1 MANELTVTTSIEYS
15 KNNHQL
21 SFNPPS
27 QRITVTGEQHSAGVQ
42 ALTTT
47 HEILALNEVAAGSQG
62 WAWFRNIGTDT
73 ATHIKVGVNNADNSF
88 TEVFNLQGGEYA
100 IMRLGG
106 TALYAESSTGTL
118 HLQYSVIE
126 E

>member
-1 MANELTVTTSIEYS
+1 MANELTVSASINYS

-21 SFNPPS
+21 TFSPTS
-27 QRITVTGEQHSAGVQ
+27 QQVDVAGEQHSAGVQ
-42 ALTTT
+42 ALTTS
-47 HEILALNEVAAGSQG
+47 HEALALGEVGAGSQG
-62 WAWFRNIGTDT
+62 WAWFRNIGTSADS
-73 ATHIKVGVNNADNSF
+73 HIKVGIDDSGSF
-88 TEVFNLQGGEYA
+88 VEVFNLKGGEFA

-118 HLQYSVIE
+118 HIQYSILE